1 MKAQMQTLTLAGH
14 ETTASTVSW
23 LLWELAKNPEY
34 QNRLRAEI
42 RNAREAMRARGDI
55 RFTIDDLDSLTLMNN
70 AIKVSCNRSLLL
82 CV

>member
-42 RNAREAMRARGDI
+42 RKSIAQ
-55 RFTIDDLDSLTLMNN
+55 TCTLE
-70 AIKVSCNRSLLL
+70 LLYNS
-82 CV
+82 